1 MYPLVKINYRY
12 FIGYLYDD
20 FQIKPLHIML
30 PKTRVYARSHDGRTE
45 WIYFLIEDDDILEKY
60 NTIWDKISADIKKE
74 FGSKTACNNF
84 FFGNQ
89 NEASDFHDK
98 KIPETGSNHTS
109 LAVIMIDSALKNKNK
124 KKKTII
130 RTKFFKKYNYNEKE
144 VMRYVTKKF

>member
-12 FIGYLYDD
+12 FIGYLCDG

-74 FGSKTACNNF
+74 FGSKTAYNISF
-84 FFGNQ
+84 FL
-89 NEASDFHDK
+89 
-98 KIPETGSNHTS
+98 ETKMK
-109 LAVIMIDSALKNKNK
+109 LQFF
-124 KKKTII
+124 TI
-130 RTKFFKKYNYNEKE
+130 
-144 VMRYVTKKF
+144 KKFQRQVLIIFL

>member
-60 NTIWDKISADIKKE
+60 NTIWDKISVILTKNLVAKLPTI
-74 FGSKTACNNF
+74 NF

-89 NEASDFHDK
+89 NEASVFHDK
-98 KIPETGSNHTS
+98 KIPKTGSNHTS
-109 LAVIMIDSALKNKNK
+109 LAAIMIDSALKK

-130 RTKFFKKYNYNEKE
+130 RTNFFKKCNYKEKE
-144 VMRYVTKKF
+144 VVRYVTKKF